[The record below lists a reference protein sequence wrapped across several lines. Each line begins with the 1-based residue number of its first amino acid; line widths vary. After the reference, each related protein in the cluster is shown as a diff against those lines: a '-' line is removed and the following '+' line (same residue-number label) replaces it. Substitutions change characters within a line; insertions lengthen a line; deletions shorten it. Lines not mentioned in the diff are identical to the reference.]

1 MTKPYPPRYCTP
13 LTNLVALLGLL
24 LLSTVAWAAPE
35 AIGTLAEAQGQV
47 EINGVPTSAG
57 AELRLGMRVVTGADG
72 RAVLK
77 FLDGQTVNLNP
88 SSVFWIKNY
97 RYAKDKPQDNRSSLE
112 LLKGGMRFISGAMS
126 KESPEAIRID
136 TPVATLGIR
145 GTEFTVALGSLC
157 LMVHSG
163 AVAVTAAG
171 KTLVANASQIVFVA
185 DANTPPRLVPAPE
198 LRAPCAPPREAGGAA
213 PPAAVIAGCA
223 CRSLLTTAATGAGA
237 TSSTTAGTGVG
248 AGTGAGTGAG
258 AGAAAG
264 GISSTTTAA
273 VAAAVAG
280 GAAALIH
287 HANQDDLDASP

>member
-1 MTKPYPPRYCTP
+1 MTKPYPPRYRTP

-35 AIGTLAEAQGQV
+35 AIGTLAEAQGRV
-47 EINGVPTSAG
+47 EINGAPTSAG

-145 GTEFTVALGSLC
+145 GTEFTAVLGSLC

-171 KTLVANASQIVFVA
+171 KTLVANANQIVFVA

-248 AGTGAGTGAG
+248 A
-258 AGAAAG
+258 AAG

-287 HANQDDLDASP
+287 HANQDDPDASP

>member
-13 LTNLVALLGLL
+13 LTNLVALFGLL

-47 EINGVPTSAG
+47 EINGAPTSAG
-57 AELRLGMRVVTGADG
+57 AELRLGMRVVTGANG

-97 RYAKDKPQDNRSSLE
+97 HYAKDKPQDNRSSLE

-126 KESPEAIRID
+126 KESPKAIRID

-145 GTEFTVALGSLC
+145 GTEFTAVLGSLC

-171 KTLVANASQIVFVA
+171 KTLVANANQIVFVA
-185 DANTPPRLVPAPE
+185 DANTPPQLVPAPE

-213 PPAAVIAGCA
+213 QPAAVTAGCA

-237 TSSTTAGTGVG
+237 TSSATA
-248 AGTGAGTGAG
+248 GAG
-258 AGAAAG
+258 AGAAATG

-287 HANQDDLDASP
+287 HANQDDPDASP

>member
-1 MTKPYPPRYCTP
+1 MTKPYPPRYRTP

-24 LLSTVAWAAPE
+24 LLSTVVWAAPE
-35 AIGTLAEAQGQV
+35 TIGTLAEAQGRV
-47 EINGVPTSAG
+47 EINGTPTSAG

-237 TSSTTAGTGVG
+237 TSSTTAG
-248 AGTGAGTGAG
+248 AGAG
-258 AGAAAG
+258 AGAATTG
-264 GISSTTTAA
+264 GISSTTAAA

-280 GAAALIH
+280 GAAVLIH
-287 HANQDDLDASP
+287 HANQDDPDASP

>member
-24 LLSTVAWAAPE
+24 LLSTVAWTAPE
-35 AIGTLAEAQGQV
+35 AIGTLAEAQGRV
-47 EINGVPTSAG
+47 EINGAPTPAG

-88 SSVFWIKNY
+88 RSVFWIKNY

-145 GTEFTVALGSLC
+145 GTEFTAVLGSLC

-171 KTLVANASQIVFVA
+171 KTLVANANQIVYVA
-185 DANTPPRLVPAPE
+185 DANTPPRLLPTPE

-213 PPAAVIAGCA
+213 PPAAVTAGCA

-237 TSSTTAGTGVG
+237 TSSATAG
-248 AGTGAGTGAG
+248 AGAG
-258 AGAAAG
+258 AGAAA

-280 GAAALIH
+280 GAAVLIH
-287 HANQDDLDASP
+287 HANQDDPDASP

>member
-24 LLSTVAWAAPE
+24 LLSTVAWTAPE
-35 AIGTLAEAQGQV
+35 AIGTLAEAQGRV
-47 EINGVPTSAG
+47 EINGAPTSAG

-145 GTEFTVALGSLC
+145 GTEFTAVLGSLC

-163 AVAVTAAG
+163 AVVVTAAG
-171 KTLVANASQIVFVA
+171 KTLVANANQIVFVA

-248 AGTGAGTGAG
+248 A
-258 AGAAAG
+258 
-264 GISSTTTAA
+264 
-273 VAAAVAG
+273 
-280 GAAALIH
+280 
-287 HANQDDLDASP
+287 